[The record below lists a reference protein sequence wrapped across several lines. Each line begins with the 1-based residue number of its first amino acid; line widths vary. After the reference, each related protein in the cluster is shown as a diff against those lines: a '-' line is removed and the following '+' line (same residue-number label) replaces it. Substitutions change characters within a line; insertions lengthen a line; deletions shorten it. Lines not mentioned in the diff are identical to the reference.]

1 MKLAAVLVLA
11 LAPAWAQLAKPVV
24 VSSAAGA
31 PKVQGVSLASL
42 AFLEKAFDN
51 RLTSYNL
58 NDPIDLLG
66 GTRGLYLDGY
76 GAVFTTELSLIV
88 TPGISPFHQTI
99 TEPEKVLVHQRKVA
113 RLPALRQLMTDMVK
127 SSAQQLTLVPD
138 NEQVVLAVKLLY
150 LPWERTDGLPGM
162 IVMKASRR
170 AAAAGQIQTESQ

>member
-11 LAPAWAQLAKPVV
+11 LVPAWAQLAKPVV
-24 VSSAAGA
+24 ASSAAGA
-31 PKVQGVSLASL
+31 PKVQRVSLASL
-42 AFLEKAFDN
+42 TFLEKAFDN

-66 GTRGLYLDGY
+66 ATRGLYLDGY
-76 GAVFTTELSLIV
+76 GVVFTTELSFIV

-99 TEPEKVLVHQRKVA
+99 TESEKALVYQRKVA
-113 RLPALRQLMTDMVK
+113 RLPVLIQLMTDMVK